1 MNDASPSVDPASLAR
16 PRRSERRFWA
26 VWAILVGSLI
36 VAGVA
41 SRLLSQGWW
50 FALVLFLYFGA
61 FKVAALIARKADNGY
76 NTKLTPA
83 APSSDTV
90 SKGVFPNS
98 VMLASTGTGMALVK
112 RLNWSVAVNAS
123 AKIMSAPASQ

>member
-1 MNDASPSVDPASLAR
+1 MNDVAVDPASLAR

-61 FKVAALIARKADNGY
+61 FKVAALIALNSAERRHASHS
-76 NTKLTPA
+76 LRLSSVHPRCPQ
-83 APSSDTV
+83 AP
-90 SKGVFPNS
+90 PC
-98 VMLASTGTGMALVK
+98 
-112 RLNWSVAVNAS
+112 R
-123 AKIMSAPASQ
+123 